1 MLNLVNYR
9 LKVTLFVLGLR
20 FALSIRPVDSLHLIG
35 IRVVIQERRETVDRA
50 DVGV

>member
-9 LKVTLFVLGLR
+9 LKVTLFVLGLQ
-20 FALSIRPVDSLHLIG
+20 FALSIRPVDSLHLIW
-35 IRVVIQERRETVDRA
+35 IRVVIQERRETIDRA

>member
-9 LKVTLFVLGLR
+9 LKVTLFVLSLR
-20 FALSIRPVDSLHLIG
+20 FALSIRPVDSLHLIW